1 MRKEEK
7 REGAKK
13 TPGNQKHQD
22 TKRTK
27 RTAKWLSYIGVRE
40 AAGREGKLRDWRV

>member
-27 RTAKWLSYIGVRE
+27 RTSKWLSYIRIRE
-40 AAGREGKLRDWRV
+40 AAEREGKLRDWRV

>member
-7 REGAKK
+7 RGGAKK

-40 AAGREGKLRDWRV
+40 VAGREGKLRDWRV